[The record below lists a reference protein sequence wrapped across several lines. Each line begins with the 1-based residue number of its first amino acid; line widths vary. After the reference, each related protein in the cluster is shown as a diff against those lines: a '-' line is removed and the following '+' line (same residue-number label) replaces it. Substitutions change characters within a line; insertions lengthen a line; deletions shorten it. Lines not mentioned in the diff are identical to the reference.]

1 MLSFSMARLGKYL
14 CLCIVVM
21 FTVASPLVVLPTT
34 DAQTIPKPSVP
45 QFTINLAD
53 HSYNV
58 PLTTTST
65 INPYTGQQE
74 NHTQGG
80 YHIENKT
87 IDVSILNQ
95 PFTSVTIDGN
105 TTQLYYVIRWKG
117 HYENWNDNITYSGF
131 DYNYY
136 LNLGGLKASNSEYT
150 VKSYS
155 LPIQNGK
162 IDFQVKA
169 QAGYTFLYY
178 GNHAHIQ
185 PIGTDFQADAES
197 YWSPIQ
203 TVTIG
208 ESSRTN
214 TPSPSAPE
222 FPITATLIAVIVAV
236 SLCLV
241 ISKRKAKYQPLR
253 TSCMG
258 VNDI

>member
-1 MLSFSMARLGKYL
+1 MARLGKYL
-14 CLCIVVM
+14 CLFVVGM
-21 FTVASPLVVLPTT
+21 FVVSSLLTVLPT

-45 QFTINLAD
+45 EFTVTLAD
-53 HSYNV
+53 HSYDI
-58 PLTTTST
+58 PFTITST
-65 INPYTGQQE
+65 INPYTGEQE

-197 YWSPIQ
+197 DWSPIQ

-208 ESSRTN
+208 ESSSTN
-214 TPSPSAPE
+214 TPSPTIPE
-222 FPITATLIAVIVAV
+222 FPVTATLITVLAAV
-236 SLCLV
+236 SLLL
-241 ISKRKAKYQPLR
+241 IIGKRKLSIEHTRPRPICLQR
-253 TSCMG
+253 
-258 VNDI
+258 